1 VDLALLMEARMRG
14 RIADVVARSRCRAFR
29 LLPLIATLLAAACGR
44 DAGAPRTGG
53 TVIVGMRADFGGF
66 NPVTNTDQYTDEII
80 KYALFTPLVQ
90 YDENLQVRPYLAESW
105 ELLGDTGVVFRLRRD
120 VRWHDG
126 QPVTAHD
133 VKFTFDLAKDPA
145 TASLIGSAYI
155 TEVARAEVVD
165 SYTVRFDFV
174 RPHAQAL
181 EDFWWAP
188 VPRHLLEGVSPAD
201 LRNAPFNRNPV
212 GSGPYRFVEW
222 RANDRLVLERNPDFP
237 EALGGP
243 PALERLVFRVVPEPA
258 TLLTELLTGG
268 LHVDIPVVPDQ
279 AARIEADP
287 DLQLFSFPSRT
298 VYFIG
303 WNTRRA
309 PFTDPRVRR
318 AMTLAIDR
326 QEIIDA
332 LLEGYGRP
340 AVSTIPPWSP
350 LYPEGVE
357 PLPYDPRWAAQLLDS
372 AGWTDRNGDG
382 IRENA
387 AGRPLRFTLLSSD
400 APLNRNVA
408 SVVQG
413 HLRAVGVDA
422 QVRALEFQT
431 LLTQHRARDFDAV
444 LSTWV
449 LDNFQVA
456 SAPAALFHSR
466 WADVPRSANR
476 SSFANPRADSL
487 IEAGA
492 AETDPERARRIWAE
506 FTELLNQEQPFT
518 FMFWLDE
525 LAGASRSVRG
535 VVMDPR
541 GEFVS
546 IANWSLGGPPA
557 ANGR

>member
-1 VDLALLMEARMRG
+1 MRG
-14 RIADVVARSRCRAFR
+14 RFGDLVAHHRRVAA
-29 LLPLIATLLAAACGR
+29 LLVSVLAVLAAACGR
-44 DAGAPRTGG
+44 EGAPRAGG
-53 TVIVGMRADFGGF
+53 TVIVGMRADFAGF
-66 NPVTNTDQYTDEII
+66 NPITNTAQYTDELI
-80 KYALFTPLVQ
+80 KYALFTPLIQ
-90 YDENLQVRPYLAESW
+90 YDENLEVRPYLAESW
-105 ELLGDTGVVFRLRRD
+105 ELLGDTGVVFSLRRD

-126 QPVTAHD
+126 QPVTAED
-133 VKFTFDLAKDPA
+133 VVFTFDLAKDPA
-145 TASLIGSAYI
+145 TGSLIGSAYI

-165 SYTVRFDFV
+165 SYTVRFTFA

-181 EDFWWAP
+181 EDFWWPP
-188 VPRHLLEGVSPAD
+188 VPKHLLEDIPPAE
-201 LRNAPFNRNPV
+201 LRNAPYNRAPV

-222 RANDRLVLERNPDFP
+222 RANERLVIERNPDFP

-243 PALERLVFRVVPEPA
+243 AELERVVFRIVPETS

-268 LHVDIPVVPDQ
+268 LQVNIPVVPDQ
-279 AARIEADP
+279 AAQIEENAN
-287 DLQLFSFPSRT
+287 LELFAFPSRT

-303 WNTRRA
+303 WNTRRE
-309 PFTDPRVRR
+309 PFTDARVRR
-318 AMTLAIDR
+318 AMTHAINR
-326 QEIIDA
+326 QEIIEA
-332 LLEGYGRP
+332 LLEGYGSP
-340 AVSTIPPWSP
+340 ATSTIPPWSP
-350 LYPEGVE
+350 LYPETVE
-357 PLPYDPRWAAQLLDS
+357 PLPYDPQQAMRLLEE

-400 APLNRNVA
+400 APLNRNVVA
-408 SVVQG
+408 VVQSQ
-413 HLRAVGVDA
+413 LRQVGVDA
-422 QVRALEFQT
+422 QVRSLEFQT

-444 LSTWV
+444 LQTWV

-487 IEAGA
+487 IDAGA
-492 AETDPERARRIWAE
+492 AETDPERAREIWAA

-525 LAGASRSVRG
+525 LAGVSRTLGG

-546 IANWSLGGPPA
+546 IADWHVRGSAAPA
-557 ANGR
+557 GR

>member
-1 VDLALLMEARMRG
+1 MRG
-14 RIADVVARSRCRAFR
+14 RFGDLVAHHRRVAA
-29 LLPLIATLLAAACGR
+29 LLVSVLAVLAAACGR
-44 DAGAPRTGG
+44 EGAPRAGG
-53 TVIVGMRADFGGF
+53 TVIVGMRADFAGF
-66 NPVTNTDQYTDEII
+66 NPITNTAQYTDELI
-80 KYALFTPLVQ
+80 KYALFTPLIQ
-90 YDENLQVRPYLAESW
+90 YDENLEVRPYLAESW
-105 ELLGDTGVVFRLRRD
+105 ELLGDTGVVFSLRRD

-126 QPVTAHD
+126 QPVTAED
-133 VKFTFDLAKDPA
+133 VVFTFDLAKDPA
-145 TASLIGSAYI
+145 TGSLIGSAYI

-165 SYTVRFDFV
+165 SYTVRFTFA

-181 EDFWWAP
+181 EDFWWPP
-188 VPRHLLEGVSPAD
+188 VPKHLLEGIAPED
-201 LRNAPFNRNPV
+201 LRNAPFNRAPV

-222 RANDRLVLERNPDFP
+222 RANERLVLEPNPDFP

-243 PALERLVFRVVPEPA
+243 PALERVVFRIVPDPS
-258 TLLTELLTGG
+258 TLLTELLTGR
-268 LHVDIPVVPDQ
+268 LQVDIPVVPDQ
-279 AARIEADP
+279 AAQIEENAN
-287 DLQLFSFPSRT
+287 LELFAFPSRT

-303 WNTRRA
+303 WNTRRE
-309 PFTDPRVRR
+309 PFTDARVRR
-318 AMTLAIDR
+318 AMTHAINR
-326 QEIIDA
+326 QEIIEA
-332 LLEGYGRP
+332 LLEGYGSP
-340 AVSTIPPWSP
+340 ATSTIPPWSP
-350 LYPEGVE
+350 LYPETVE
-357 PLPYDPRWAAQLLDS
+357 PLPYDPQQAMRLLEE

-400 APLNRNVA
+400 APLNRNVVA
-408 SVVQG
+408 VVQSQ
-413 HLRAVGVDA
+413 LRQVGVDA
-422 QVRALEFQT
+422 QVRSLEFQT

-444 LSTWV
+444 LQTWV

-487 IEAGA
+487 IDAGA
-492 AETDPERARRIWAE
+492 AETDPERAREIWAA

-525 LAGASRSVRG
+525 LAGVSRTLGG

-546 IANWSLGGPPA
+546 IADWHVRGSAAPA
-557 ANGR
+557 GR

>member
-1 VDLALLMEARMRG
+1 MRDRFGDLGAHPRRVAALLLSVLV
-14 RIADVVARSRCRAFR
+14 I
-29 LLPLIATLLAAACGR
+29 LAAACGR
-44 DAGAPRTGG
+44 EAAPRAGG
-53 TVIVGMRADFGGF
+53 TVIVGMRADFAGF
-66 NPVTNTDQYTDEII
+66 NPITNTAQYTDELI
-80 KYALFTPLVQ
+80 KYALFTPLIQ

-105 ELLGDTGVVFRLRRD
+105 EMLGDTGVVFSLRRD

-126 QPVTAHD
+126 RPVTAED

-145 TASLIGSAYI
+145 TGSLIGSAYI

-165 SYTVRFDFV
+165 SYTVRFTFA

-181 EDFWWAP
+181 EDFWWPP
-188 VPRHLLEGVSPAD
+188 VPKHLLEGIPPED
-201 LRNAPFNRNPV
+201 LRNAPYNRAPV
-212 GSGPYRFVEW
+212 GSGPYRFMEW
-222 RANDRLVLERNPDFP
+222 RANERLVLEPNPDFP

-243 PALERLVFRVVPEPA
+243 PALQRVVFRIVPETS
-258 TLLTELLTGG
+258 TLLTELITGG
-268 LHVDIPVVPDQ
+268 IQVNIPLVPDQ
-279 AARIEADP
+279 AAQVEADP
-287 DLQLFSFPSRT
+287 NLQLFAFPSRT

-303 WNTRRA
+303 WNTRRE
-309 PFTDPRVRR
+309 PFTDARVRR
-318 AMTLAIDR
+318 AMTYAINR
-326 QEIIDA
+326 QEIIEA
-332 LLEGYGRP
+332 LLEGYGSP
-340 AVSTIPPWSP
+340 ATSTIPPWSP
-350 LYPEGVE
+350 LYPENVE
-357 PLPYDPRWAAQLLDS
+357 PLPYDPQEAMRLLDE

-382 IRENA
+382 VRENA

-400 APLNRNVA
+400 NPLNRNVVA
-408 SVVQG
+408 VVQSQ
-413 HLRAVGVDA
+413 LRQVGVDA
-422 QVRALEFQT
+422 QIRTLEFQT

-444 LSTWV
+444 LQTWV

-487 IEAGA
+487 IDAGA
-492 AETDPERARRIWAE
+492 AETDPRRAREIWAA

-525 LAGASRSVRG
+525 LAAASRSLGG

-546 IANWSLGGPPA
+546 IAGWHLRSGA
-557 ANGR
+557 ASAGR